1 MSEKQTAVTWL
12 SVLAGLMTPAFH
24 ASFAHAQDMNTW
36 CEDGGQYHP
45 CNVYKAVAKEDFHES
60 YPLSAAGR
68 VRIENIN
75 GRVHILAWDRN
86 EVKVEAVKSGQSR
99 EQLQNA
105 EIQVDSQ
112 PDSIAIRTKYREFE
126 AGYSNSEGTLG
137 SAIVEY
143 TITVPRKAQ
152 LDDVQLLNGDLD
164 ISGVLG
170 EIRARCTNGKLVATG
185 LRENVKLSTVNNNL
199 EAHFDELAA
208 NRIELESANGGVD
221 LTLPSDAKASLQAT
235 TVRGDIANEF
245 GLHATS
251 HLTGNEMR
259 GKLGGGG
266 TKIRLSSMNGGIE
279 IHHANDGKAM
289 SAAQGEDDK
298 DDL

>member
-12 SVLAGLMTPAFH
+12 SVLAGLITPAFH
-24 ASFAHAQDMNTW
+24 ASSAHAQDMNTW

-45 CNVYKAVAKEDFHES
+45 CNVYKAVATEDFHKS
-60 YPLSAAGR
+60 YPLSATGR

-75 GRVHILAWDRN
+75 GRVHIFAWDRN

-99 EQLQNA
+99 EQLQAA
-105 EIQVDSQ
+105 EIQVESQ
-112 PDSIAIRTKYREFE
+112 SDSIVIRTKHRELE
-126 AGYSNSEGTLG
+126 AGYPYSKNTLG

-143 TITVPRKAQ
+143 TITVPRKAR

-164 ISGVLG
+164 ITDVLG
-170 EIRARCTNGKLVATG
+170 EIRAQCTNGKLVATG
-185 LRENVKLSTVNNNL
+185 LRENAKLSTVNNNL

-208 NRIELESANGGVD
+208 NRIELNSANGGVD
-221 LTLPSDAKASLQAT
+221 LTLPSDTKASLQAT

-245 GLHATS
+245 GLHTTS
-251 HLTGNEMR
+251 FFTGSKMR

-266 TKIRLSSMNGGIE
+266 TEIRLSSLNGSIE

-289 SAAQGEDDK
+289 SAAEEEHDK
-298 DDL
+298 DDF

>member
-12 SVLAGLMTPAFH
+12 SVLAGLITPAFH
-24 ASFAHAQDMNTW
+24 ASSANAQDRNTW

-45 CNVYKAVAKEDFHES
+45 CNVYKAVATEDFDKS
-60 YPLSAAGR
+60 YPLSATGR

-75 GRVHILAWDRN
+75 GRVHIFAWDRN

-105 EIQVDSQ
+105 EIQVESQ
-112 PDSIAIRTKYREFE
+112 PDSIVIRTKHRELE
-126 AGYSNSEGTLG
+126 ASYPYSKGTLG

-143 TITVPRKAQ
+143 TITVPRKAR

-164 ISGVLG
+164 ITDVLG
-170 EIRARCTNGKLVATG
+170 EIRAQCTNGKLVATG
-185 LRENVKLSTVNNNL
+185 LRENAKLSTVNNNL

-208 NRIELESANGGVD
+208 NRVELDSTNGGID

-245 GLHATS
+245 GLHTTS
-251 HLTGNEMR
+251 FLTGSEMR

-266 TKIRLSSMNGGIE
+266 TKIRLNSLNGRIE
-279 IHHANDGKAM
+279 IHHANDGKPM
-289 SAAQGEDDK
+289 SAAQGENDK